1 MNMKYML
8 SQTLRKMPAHTDII
22 IPKSL
27 IPNPEA
33 EGFRRTLGEPRGQKA
48 DYELTL
54 EDGKRIHL
62 LDYGDHYKAH
72 WDWFSPLVDLIKHLL
87 YDSPHWLV
95 VGIIAAGIGSAIL
108 MDSLLR
114 KS

>member
-1 MNMKYML
+1 MDMKYML
-8 SQTLRKMPAHTDII
+8 LQIRSMPAHTDII

-27 IPNPEA
+27 IPDPEA
-33 EGFRRTLGEPRGQKA
+33 EGFIRTLGEPRGQKA

-72 WDWFSPLVDLIKHLL
+72 WDWFSPLVDPVKHLL
-87 YDSPHWLV
+87 YDSPQWLAV
-95 VGIIAAGIGSAIL
+95 IIAAVGIGSAISIYL
-108 MDSLLR
+108 LLR
-114 KS
+114 EK